1 MGVSEVIGADGD
13 RNRFVGA
20 QGLHEIAADFGVVL
34 IDGRDRDSTQELA
47 EIGLR
52 IEQAVDDRGED
63 NQAEDPAVV
72 EDTSN
77 LGGHRASYARN
88 SERWLS
94 WLGLRRARGRR
105 GDRCEPQP
113 AEPEQ
118 GDRKRAE
125 DHEWRDGARRRQSA
139 HRLVKQDLDVPAQRQ
154 KGAPEAREAVH
165 GQDWK
170 SDAGKAKRRIANDR
184 GHAHADREISG
195 EKLKQPAKRKIG
207 DDEQAGRRP
216 HQHRVA
222 AKGNIE
228 EAVDDAGVGDH
239 HQNKNR
245 KQRRELAEKPGERAA
260 AGGLEPCTQA
270 APRKFGP
277 DRIASGDRDDD
288 VKNGRQD
295 GAEQELGVVL
305 RRVGEH
311 ILLDNERPRRERA
324 AGLRWARQ
332 RRGRRGDGVGDCG

>member
-1 MGVSEVIGADGD
+1 MIGA
-13 RNRFVGA
+13 RTIRPKTPRSLRMRRISA
-20 QGLHEIAADFGVVL
+20 AIAPP
-34 IDGRDRDSTQELA
+34 T
-47 EIGLR
+47 
-52 IEQAVDDRGED
+52 
-63 NQAEDPAVV
+63 PA
-72 EDTSN
+72 T
-77 LGGHRASYARN
+77 ASAG
-88 SERWLS
+88 SS

-118 GDRKRAE
+118 RDRKRAE
-125 DHEWRDGARRRQSA
+125 DHERRDGARRRQSA

-165 GQDWK
+165 RQNWK

-184 GHAHADREISG
+184 GHAHAEREISC
-195 EKLKQPAKRKIG
+195 EKLKQPAERKIG
-207 DDEQAGRRP
+207 DDEQAGRGP

-245 KQRRELAEKPGERAA
+245 KQRRELAEKRGERAA

-288 VKNGRQD
+288 VKNGRQN

-311 ILLDNERPRRERA
+311 ILLDNERSRRERRRRSPVGA
-324 AGLRWARQ
+324 AASRSPRRRRWRLRMKRCC
-332 RRGRRGDGVGDCG
+332 RE